1 MFTFLTEHWEPMT
14 SLLLSIV
21 AIIIAIW
28 SSHQTS
34 KDAARQIASIKEL
47 SRIQIDSTVKQIDL
61 EIQKNLLLAKQ
72 AQQEWNGIKNIE
84 NSDMSF
90 QVQFREEME
99 RRFKVEKP
107 KRDYLLYRDFSENL
121 KGIRKS
127 VVAIQERLSQ

>member
-1 MFTFLTEHWEPMT
+1 MITFLTEHWEPLA
-14 SLLLSIV
+14 SLSLSIV

-28 SSHQTS
+28 SSRQTS

-99 RRFKVEKP
+99 RRFQVEKP

-127 VVAIQERLSQ
+127 VTAIQERLSQ

>member
-1 MFTFLTEHWEPMT
+1 MITFLTEHWEPLA
-14 SLLLSIV
+14 SLSLSIV

-28 SSHQTS
+28 SSRQTS

-47 SRIQIDSTVKQIDL
+47 SKIQIETTVKHIDL

-99 RRFKVEKP
+99 RKFQVEKP

-127 VVAIQERLSQ
+127 VTAIQERLSQ

>member
-72 AQQEWNGIKNIE
+72 AQQEWNGINNIE
-84 NSDMSF
+84 NSDMIF

>member
-1 MFTFLTEHWEPMT
+1 MITFLTEHWEPLA
-14 SLLLSIV
+14 SLSLSIV

-28 SSHQTS
+28 SSRQTS

-47 SRIQIDSTVKQIDL
+47 SKIQIETTVKQIDL

-99 RRFKVEKP
+99 RKFQVEKP

-127 VVAIQERLSQ
+127 VTAIQERLSQ

>member
-1 MFTFLTEHWEPMT
+1 MITFLTEHWEPLA
-14 SLLLSIV
+14 SLSLSIV

-28 SSHQTS
+28 SSRQTS
-34 KDAARQIASIKEL
+34 KEAARQIASIKEL
-47 SRIQIDSTVKQIDL
+47 SKIQIETTVKQIDL

-72 AQQEWNGIKNIE
+72 AQQEWNGINNIE

-90 QVQFREEME
+90 QVQYREEME
-99 RRFKVEKP
+99 RRFQVEKP

-127 VVAIQERLSQ
+127 VTAIQERLSQ